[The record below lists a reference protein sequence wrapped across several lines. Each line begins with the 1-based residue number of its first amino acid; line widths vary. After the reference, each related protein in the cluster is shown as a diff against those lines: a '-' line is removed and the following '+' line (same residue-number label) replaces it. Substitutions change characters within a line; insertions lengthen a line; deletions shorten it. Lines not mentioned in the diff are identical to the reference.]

1 MAPMFSLENKMH
13 FRPIPWFLVGLRIV
27 ERQMIA
33 MVNCYID
40 VHHLK
45 YGMTATK
52 GHAVSFPSGMD
63 IMHRIVV

>member
-1 MAPMFSLENKMH
+1 MVL
-13 FRPIPWFLVGLRIV
+13 RGLRIV

-63 IMHRIVV
+63 IMRSLASTSTGLRCGHLPQEVV